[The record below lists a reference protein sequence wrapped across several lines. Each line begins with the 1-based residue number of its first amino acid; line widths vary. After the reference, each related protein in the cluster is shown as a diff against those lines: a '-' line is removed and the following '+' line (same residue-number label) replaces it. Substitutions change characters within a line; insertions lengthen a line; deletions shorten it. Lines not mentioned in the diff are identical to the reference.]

1 MFCKLN
7 VKQMYYN
14 ENHALDPTQS
24 EEVKYFINDG
34 VVTLFSEVYVTV
46 IFQISVYYLHQPSYP
61 LSH

>member
-1 MFCKLN
+1 
-7 VKQMYYN
+7 MYYN